1 MLGNSFWVPGPEV
14 SGLGVPN
21 PSNPGPW
28 SWSYIL
34 GAEYLAL
41 DLHSRICYQKLEKLD
56 LKNSP
61 RQYTH
66 TCCFGAELRMC
77 VLKIA
82 VLRKKLRKVYLEKSL
97 YLPRNFNTGY
107 ITKLTDPPLRWNFSL
122 GARFLLV
129 ACYNFF
135 VMHVYIYVYIY
146 IYIYIY
152 KYMKK

>member
-1 MLGNSFWVPGPEV
+1 MLRNSFWVPGLEI
-14 SGLGVPN
+14 SGLGVPD

-28 SWSYIL
+28 SWSCIL

-41 DLHSRICYQKLEKLD
+41 GLHSRICYQKLGKIN
-56 LKNSP
+56 LKNNP
-61 RQYTH
+61 RQYIH

-77 VLKIA
+77 VLKVA
-82 VLRKKLRKVYLEKSL
+82 VLRKKPRKVYLEKSL

-135 VMHVYIYVYIY
+135 VMHVYIYIS
-146 IYIYIY
+146 Y